1 MITLRPQEVS
11 RTQREDQ
18 NDCFLNPKAPRR
30 IKGIIIYHLG
40 VPIVPQKG
48 QMDHLRHLLVFW
60 GPKFLKVVTM
70 HPRGTLFGSNEL
82 HKDLSYS

>member
-1 MITLRPQEVS
+1 MDTLRPQEVS

-18 NDCFLNPKAPRR
+18 NDCFLNPKAP
-30 IKGIIIYHLG
+30 KEDYGDCYTSFG
-40 VPIVPQKG
+40 VSIVPQKG

-60 GPKFLKVVTM
+60 GPKFLKIVTM